1 MIFMNANYYFEKA
14 SIPKAVMHFSLPMII
29 GMSVSIIY
37 TLLNAFFIGL
47 LHDSVMITAIT
58 LTLPV
63 FALLMALGNLI
74 GVGGG
79 TFISR
84 LFGEKKFTKMKEV
97 SSFSFYASIVLGI
110 ITMIIG
116 VLFID
121 GITRG
126 LGASS
131 DAFIYTKQYVLVMI
145 LGAPFFI
152 LNFSLEQIVRSEG
165 AAVVSMI
172 GMFVSVIINLALDP
186 LFIFVF
192 HWGVP
197 GVAVATL
204 IGNMGA
210 VIYYAMY
217 IVRKSELL
225 TFSWHFLK
233 IEKSVVQEIV
243 KIGIPVALM
252 SALMGVTALIFMN
265 YAALYGDNA
274 VASYGISQRIL
285 QLPELIIMGLCEG
298 VIPLIAYNFTANKK
312 RMSAAIKFTSLV
324 VGTLATLFAIIAFFV
339 GNHVIGLFTID
350 PDVIELGSYVIKVI
364 FISLFITGFTSLMIG
379 IFQATGQG
387 KAALTMSLSQG
398 LAMIPVL
405 IIANHYFDF
414 HGVIW
419 AIVIGDV
426 ITFVIGIS
434 VLYVLRNKLTVS
446 KDFEF
451 EG

>member
-1 MIFMNANYYFEKA
+1 MNANYYFEKA

>member
-1 MIFMNANYYFEKA
+1 MNANYYFEKA

-47 LHDSVMITAIT
+47 LHDSVMMTAIT